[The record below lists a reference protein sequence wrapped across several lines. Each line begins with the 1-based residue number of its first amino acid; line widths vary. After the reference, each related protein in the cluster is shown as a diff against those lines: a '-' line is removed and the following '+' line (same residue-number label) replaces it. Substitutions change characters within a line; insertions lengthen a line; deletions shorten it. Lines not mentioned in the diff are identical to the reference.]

1 MQNETIRVAC
11 IGECMI
17 ELAHRSATDLQLGY
31 GGDTLNTA
39 IYLNRL
45 VRRQNIAVDYV
56 TALGDDVYSNAMM
69 AYWEAEGLGTDLVA
83 RLPGRFP
90 GLYTI
95 RTDASGERSFSYW
108 RGQSAARHLLEEGR
122 AATLTKRLQGYNL
135 IYLSGITLSILDQ
148 SQRQALIDLIETI
161 RKMGT
166 KIAFDGNFRP
176 AGWTSSEEARAC
188 FDAIL
193 TRTDIAL
200 PTFDDERM
208 LMSTVNVKDVATRLH
223 DLGVEQVVVKL
234 GVEGCLL
241 SSSEHAEI
249 VSTSP
254 IESVIDST
262 AAGDSFNAGFLAGL
276 LLGRAHKQAALDGH
290 RLASEVLQ
298 HRGAIIPDHAMPDLY
313 NCGTNRTP

>member
-1 MQNETIRVAC
+1 MRSKTIRTAC

-17 ELAHRSATDLQLGY
+17 ELAHRSATDLQLGF

-39 IYLNRL
+39 VYLNRL
-45 VRRQNIAVDYV
+45 VRDHNITVDYV
-56 TALGDDVYSNAMM
+56 TALGDDVYSDVMLAS
-69 AYWEAEGLGTDLVA
+69 WQAEGLGTDLVA

-122 AATLTKRLQGYNL
+122 AATLTERLEGYDL

-148 SQRQALIDLIETI
+148 SQRQALYDLIDAVQD
-161 RKMGT
+161 MGAL
-166 KIAFDGNFRP
+166 IAFDGNFRP
-176 AGWTSSEEARAC
+176 AGWASLEEARTC

-208 LMSTVNVKDVATRLH
+208 LMGDMDIEDIAKRHH
-223 DLGVEQVVVKL
+223 DLGVDHVVVKL
-234 GVEGCLL
+234 GADGCFL
-241 SSSEHAEI
+241 SSREHTEI
-249 VSTSP
+249 VATSP
-254 IESVIDST
+254 LETVIDST

-276 LLGRAHKQAALDGH
+276 LLGRTTRDAALCGH
-290 RLASEVLQ
+290 SLASRVLGF
-298 HRGAIIPDHAMPDLY
+298 RGAIIPVHAMPDL
-313 NCGTNRTP
+313 NDF